1 MIRVT
6 AAIIEKDG
14 KFLIARKR
22 VGALAGMW
30 EFPGGKIEPGE
41 SPEECLKREI
51 LEEFGME
58 ITVGQHLATSQ
69 YTYPHIA
76 IELMGYHATYQSGEL
91 TLTDHDRIEWVTPTG
106 MENYTF
112 APADLPLVSALQI
125 QTASIKGR

>member
-14 KFLIARKR
+14 RFLIARKR
-22 VGALAGMW
+22 VGDLAGMW

-51 LEEFGME
+51 REEFGME
-58 ITVGQHLATSQ
+58 ITVDQYLATSC

-76 IELMGYHATYQSGEL
+76 IELIGYLATYQRGEL
-91 TLTDHDRIEWVTPTG
+91 SLTDHDQIEWVRPSA

-112 APADLPLVSALQI
+112 APADLPLVAALQVKA
-125 QTASIKGR
+125 TSVG

>member
-14 KFLIARKR
+14 QFLIARKR

-41 SPEECLKREI
+41 SPEECLQREI
-51 LEEFGME
+51 REEFGIE
-58 ITVGQHLATSQ
+58 ITVGSHLATSR

-76 IELMGYHATYQSGEL
+76 IELIGYHTTYQSGEII
-91 TLTDHDRIEWVTPTG
+91 LTDHDRIAWVTPAE
-106 MENYTF
+106 MKNYTF
-112 APADLPLVSALQI
+112 APADLPIVSALQA
-125 QTASIKGR
+125 QVTSS